1 MNRTI
6 PSNSVPSLRIRSRMK
21 SEFRS
26 HERYHLFDHNWSNG
40 VMPLKRGWPGCEDD
54 HDRDIMPLS
63 KMFVPA
69 DTAISKH
76 STVEGR
82 DGECERKRERASERA
97 SGRGRE
103 RGKEGGGE
111 RGAGEIS
118 QWSIHLFWNT
128 CASYPQWKRHRTRRR
143 QGPRRAAR
151 AADRPAAAGSQVHRG
166 MADLE

>member
-1 MNRTI
+1 
-6 PSNSVPSLRIRSRMK
+6 
-21 SEFRS
+21 
-26 HERYHLFDHNWSNG
+26 
-40 VMPLKRGWPGCEDD
+40 
-54 HDRDIMPLS
+54 MPLS

-111 RGAGEIS
+111 RRAGEIN
-118 QWSIHLFWNT
+118 Q
-128 CASYPQWKRHRTRRR
+128 
-143 QGPRRAAR
+143 
-151 AADRPAAAGSQVHRG
+151 
-166 MADLE
+166 